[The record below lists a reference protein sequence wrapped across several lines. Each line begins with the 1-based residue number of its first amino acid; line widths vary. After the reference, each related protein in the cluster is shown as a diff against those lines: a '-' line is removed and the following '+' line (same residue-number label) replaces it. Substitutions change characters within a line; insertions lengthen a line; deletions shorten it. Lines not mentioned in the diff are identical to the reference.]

1 MIKIEKKSPKTNDEE
16 FLDLDIINNNL
27 SEFINEAT
35 FLQDYSIDMYR
46 DFVEIERYIKTNNK
60 EAKNSVNDIKKF
72 FERVSKDSF
81 YLGGI
86 LKDTFSTINKL
97 AIDEVSCLKIR
108 KLLYHYIARLMLLKE
123 KTKEKTN
130 PTIND
135 VEIFR
140 FGGDEFIAVISRGY
154 GIEVAFFDLMY
165 LNYFNELMGY
175 RGGDS
180 AIFNI
185 CNTIEKTFK
194 SYIGK
199 TTKTKDIIDKILLT
213 FEDFIFPEEYKILNN
228 IILHVDFGYSNDI
241 EVGKLEEDFNS
252 LIKNKKIKEEKG
264 LFLQEKVQA
273 LIDMAEIRASFT
285 KKISKFYLLA
295 NLYGLS
301 YNNDDIKNMLNGY
314 LSFTKKMP
322 IIKELVEKIVDN
334 SKNSKEILVNI
345 ISEAETMEN
354 SRYKEILKTKT
365 TKREKAIYEL
375 IFSQAMQNISKAIPN
390 ISIEKAIKRWGID

>member
-295 NLYGLS
+295 NLCLLYTS
-301 YNNDDIKNMLNGY
+301 PSPRD
-314 LSFTKKMP
+314 
-322 IIKELVEKIVDN
+322 
-334 SKNSKEILVNI
+334 
-345 ISEAETMEN
+345 
-354 SRYKEILKTKT
+354 
-365 TKREKAIYEL
+365 
-375 IFSQAMQNISKAIPN
+375 QA
-390 ISIEKAIKRWGID
+390 

>member
-199 TTKTKDIIDKILLT
+199 TTKTKDIIAVSYTHLT
-213 FEDFIFPEEYKILNN
+213 LPTICSVQIS
-228 IILHVDFGYSNDI
+228 V
-241 EVGKLEEDFNS
+241 VAVS
-252 LIKNKKIKEEKG
+252 LKKKKKIKT
-264 LFLQEKVQA
+264 QITTTQA
-273 LIDMAEIRASFT
+273 TTRCQRKHQYNID
-285 KKISKFYLLA
+285 
-295 NLYGLS
+295 
-301 YNNDDIKNMLNGY
+301 KN
-314 LSFTKKMP
+314 
-322 IIKELVEKIVDN
+322 
-334 SKNSKEILVNI
+334 
-345 ISEAETMEN
+345 
-354 SRYKEILKTKT
+354 
-365 TKREKAIYEL
+365 REKNEE
-375 IFSQAMQNISKAIPN
+375 NIN
-390 ISIEKAIKRWGID
+390 RQ